1 MLTMRAVAYAAM
13 LARFS
18 RDSEQLAGSGRV
30 LAAALRRHPCSARF
44 S

>member
-13 LARFS
+13 LAMFS
-18 RDSEQLAGSGRV
+18 HHGEKLAGSGRV
-30 LAAALRRHPCSARF
+30 LAAALRRHPCSARL